1 VNSTTGSE
9 SSSDDFDKSI
19 AELNLGTR
27 AKKAADALGC
37 TTIGALSNRSASEFK
52 KLKNCGA
59 TTIAE
64 IREKL
69 EARGLSLLPD

>member
-1 VNSTTGSE
+1 MDSMT
-9 SSSDDFDKSI
+9 SSGTDADFNASI
-19 AELNLGTR
+19 DTLNLGTR
-27 AKKAADALGC
+27 ARKAADALGC
-37 TTIGALSNRSASEFK
+37 TTVGELSNRAASEFK

-69 EARGLSLLPD
+69 ERLGLSLLPD